1 MPPRRSSRA
10 PPPKA
15 TAENNAKPTT
25 KAASKPAAKAAT
37 KSAAKPAS
45 KPVARCRSKAV
56 KRPASPE
63 NSPPPPAKRSRP
75 LSKLPSNG
83 VVTEENPK
91 AEVLKAAVK
100 KAAAPRAR
108 KVATEPVSYFNSL
121 PTPPE
126 HHRPAP
132 QMFTWG
138 AGNFGQF
145 GMGPDILAELDKPR
159 KNPWVEKKIEEG
171 AFGEDGASLEAIA
184 AGGLHTLFIDEKG
197 TVSNI
202 TSLHN
207 LLLFHPS

>member
-45 KPVARCRSKAV
+45 KPVARGRSKAV

-63 NSPPPPAKRSRP
+63 NSPPPPAKRSRH

-138 AGNFGQF
+138 ACGHIS
-145 GMGPDILAELDKPR
+145 ML
-159 KNPWVEKKIEEG
+159 
-171 AFGEDGASLEAIA
+171 SLENKSEYSRNKESDYLLPTDDLTIM
-184 AGGLHTLFIDEKG
+184 AGQPIHTKN
-197 TVSNI
+197 NI
-202 TSLHN
+202 KVH
-207 LLLFHPS
+207 HI